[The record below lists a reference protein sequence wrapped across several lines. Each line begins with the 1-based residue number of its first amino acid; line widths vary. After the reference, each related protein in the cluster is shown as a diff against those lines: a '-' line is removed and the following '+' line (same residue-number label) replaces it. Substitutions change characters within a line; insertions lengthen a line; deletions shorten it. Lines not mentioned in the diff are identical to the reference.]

1 MRRTL
6 GLVLMSLLLS
16 VTLMAAQESQT
27 FYLASAVQAGNVQL
41 PRGICEVSWNAT
53 SESRVQLTI
62 KTEDK
67 KAVMVS
73 ARRVEGKPD
82 RTGVVTAVVNGVTY
96 LQELDTKNGRF
107 IFQNRTN
114 GSK

>member
-1 MRRTL
+1 MILALTLSFAGMLPML
-6 GLVLMSLLLS
+6 GLS
-16 VTLMAAQESQT
+16 SQP
-27 FYLASAVQAGNVQL
+27 AKA
-41 PRGICEVSWNAT
+41 RG
-53 SESRVQLTI
+53 
-62 KTEDK
+62 EDK

-96 LQELDTKNGRF
+96 LQELDTKNARF